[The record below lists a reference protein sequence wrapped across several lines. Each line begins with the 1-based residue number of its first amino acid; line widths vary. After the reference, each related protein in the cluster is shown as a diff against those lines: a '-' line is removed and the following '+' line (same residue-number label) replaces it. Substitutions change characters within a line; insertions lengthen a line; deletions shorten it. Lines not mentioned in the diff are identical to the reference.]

1 MVHSQGKVTKSPDW
15 ILKSPSGG
23 AAPSGPEIVPLYF
36 RTVDIAPGQTMILQ
50 EYTID
55 LTAAAQ

>member
-1 MVHSQGKVTKSPDW
+1 MKSPDW

-23 AAPSGPEIVPLYF
+23 AAPSGPEIIPLYF
-36 RTVDIAPGQTMILQ
+36 RTVDSAPGQTMNSQ